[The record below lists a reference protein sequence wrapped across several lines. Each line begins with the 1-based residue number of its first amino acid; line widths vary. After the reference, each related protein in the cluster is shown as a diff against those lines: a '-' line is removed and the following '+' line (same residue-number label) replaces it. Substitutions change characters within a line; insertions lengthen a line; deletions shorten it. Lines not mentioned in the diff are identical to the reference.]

1 MMKVTTTTTITVTV
15 IRTPRKKKKKKKNDS
30 KDRGTAAV
38 TKWIPPTKPTKREEK
53 NPTESGNKDNPHAKT
68 VHFKQ
73 PDASPHPRAE
83 RSEPQRERASHY
95 RHTTERI
102 TIKSSRAH
110 WR

>member
-15 IRTPRKKKKKKKNDS
+15 IRTPRKKKKNDS
-30 KDRGTAAV
+30 KDRGTGAV
-38 TKWIPPTKPTKREEK
+38 TKWIPPTKPTKREKK
-53 NPTESGNKDNPHAKT
+53 NPTESGNENNPHSKT

-83 RSEPQRERASHY
+83 RTDPQHQRASHY

-110 WR
+110 RR